1 MTKIETAKYHPTVKR
16 LINML
21 EKAHVEFETFEHEE
35 VRTSAEASKVRDGY
49 TEHQGAKA
57 ILVKITGS
65 TKEAFKLLVI
75 PGDMKFST
83 RKVRKLLRVRDV
95 RFARPEE
102 IDEITGGVK
111 PGGIPPF
118 GNLFDIET
126 IADPKVLENERI
138 VFNAGDRRFSI
149 GMRSKDYRT
158 VAQPRVADITQETP
172 QQ

>member
-1 MTKIETAKYHPTVKR
+1 MKEINTAKYHPTVQR
-16 LINML
+16 LINLL
-21 EKAHVEFETFEHEE
+21 EKSHVQFETFEHEA

-57 ILVKITGS
+57 ILVKITGAG
-65 TKEAFKLLVI
+65 KEAFKLLVI
-75 PGDMKFST
+75 PGDMRFST
-83 RKVRKLLRVRDV
+83 RKVRKFLRVRDV
-95 RFARPEE
+95 RFARPE
-102 IDEITGGVK
+102 DVDKITEGVK

-118 GNLFDIET
+118 GNLFGIET

-149 GMRSKDYRT
+149 GMFSKDYRT
-158 VAQPRVADITQETP
+158 IAQPRVADITQETS